1 MKLSGNTILIT
12 GGTSG
17 IGLELA
23 AQLSRRHNTVLVTG
37 RDASK
42 LHAVQQRL
50 PDVHVYQSD
59 VSDPADIAALFARIT
74 ADFPALNVLFN
85 NAGVMRMLRLDGRN
99 GLGDI
104 GREVEIN
111 LLGPMRM
118 VEQFL
123 PVLTAQPQAAIVN
136 SSSGLAFVPLASA
149 PIYCATKAAIHS
161 FTQSLRVQ
169 LAGKR
174 VKVFELAP
182 PPTRTPLM
190 DDFGSASYNSRSP
203 GVMRVDR
210 LVAAAIHGLEQD
222 QAAIRPG
229 VSALLYTMSRLAP
242 TFILR
247 QLSRP
252 VARELGALAQAELA
266 SR

>member
-1 MKLSGNTILIT
+1 MQLCGNTILIT

-23 AQLSRRHNTVLVTG
+23 TQLSRRHNTVIVTG
-37 RDASK
+37 RDARK
-42 LHAVQQRL
+42 LQVVQDRL

-59 VSDPADIAALFARIT
+59 VSDPADIAALFARVT
-74 ADFPALNVLFN
+74 VDFPALNVLFN
-85 NAGVMRMLRLDGRN
+85 NAGVMRMLRLDGHN
-99 GLGDI
+99 GLRDI
-104 GREVEIN
+104 GREVETN

-123 PVLTAQPQAAIVN
+123 PILTAQPEAAIVN

-161 FTQSLRVQ
+161 YTESLREQ
-169 LAGKR
+169 LAHTR
-174 VKVFELAP
+174 VKVFEVAP
-182 PPTRTPLM
+182 PPTGTPLM
-190 DDFGSASYNSRSP
+190 DDFGSASYNSRSR

-210 LVAAAIHGLEQD
+210 LVKALMRGLEQD
-222 QAAIRPG
+222 RPEIRPG
-229 VSALLYTMSRLAP
+229 VSTFLYAMSRLAP
-242 TFILR
+242 MFMLR

-252 VARELGALAQAELA
+252 VARELGELAQAELA